1 MARAD
6 SGDSRREDRERA
18 DPGRTDPELE
28 RAIAHLLDAD
38 AADWSIATGL
48 LASRPQQ
55 LEALR
60 VVADVAAGCRR
71 LQEAA
76 ATSAQPA
83 PLFHWG
89 GLEVR
94 EQVASGAS
102 ADVYRAYDRALG
114 IEVALKLHRA
124 APHSPTAA
132 RFLGEAHHLARVRQR
147 NVVGVY
153 GAALH
158 DDRAGLWCEWI
169 EGSSLTQMLRE
180 HGACAPAEAAYVGVE
195 LCAALEALHAAGILH
210 GDLKPANVLRERGG
224 RIVLVDLGAGG
235 SPHEINSATAGYG
248 TPAYLPPEVL
258 AGAPRKPEHDLYAL
272 GRLIETLLAGPDA
285 EAPASVHPA
294 LQRVLARATAADPAL
309 RYAQAAELRRDLTL
323 ALAKIHGVDVS
334 PTQPARRYWL
344 IALAAAGVIAF
355 GLLAARHWIAPPWST
370 DLQLLRRTDAG
381 ATPLTSGA
389 TLAQGDRLVLDLRS
403 SRPVHVYVL
412 NEDAGG
418 DLHVLFPLRGLDL
431 ANPLPAG
438 GDVRLP
444 GSNSGREFSWEITSS
459 GQREEFLVVLASA
472 PLAPIQRLVDSAAL
486 AVDVERGVGRV
497 RAEAPGGVTLR
508 GAHLNALLEEL
519 GPDLRNADRT
529 RIQAY
534 RFNDSGSD
542 SR

>member
-102 ADVYRAYDRALG
+102 ADVYRAYDWALG

-180 HGACAPAEAAYVGVE
+180 HGACAP
-195 LCAALEALHAAGILH
+195 
-210 GDLKPANVLRERGG
+210 
-224 RIVLVDLGAGG
+224 G
-235 SPHEINSATAGYG
+235 SRPC
-248 TPAYLPPEVL
+248 TP
-258 AGAPRKPEHDLYAL
+258 
-272 GRLIETLLAGPDA
+272 
-285 EAPASVHPA
+285 PASCM
-294 LQRVLARATAADPAL
+294 AT
-309 RYAQAAELRRDLTL
+309 
-323 ALAKIHGVDVS
+323 
-334 PTQPARRYWL
+334 
-344 IALAAAGVIAF
+344 
-355 GLLAARHWIAPPWST
+355 
-370 DLQLLRRTDAG
+370 
-381 ATPLTSGA
+381 
-389 TLAQGDRLVLDLRS
+389 
-403 SRPVHVYVL
+403 
-412 NEDAGG
+412 
-418 DLHVLFPLRGLDL
+418 
-431 ANPLPAG
+431 
-438 GDVRLP
+438 
-444 GSNSGREFSWEITSS
+444 
-459 GQREEFLVVLASA
+459 
-472 PLAPIQRLVDSAAL
+472 
-486 AVDVERGVGRV
+486 
-497 RAEAPGGVTLR
+497 
-508 GAHLNALLEEL
+508 
-519 GPDLRNADRT
+519 
-529 RIQAY
+529 
-534 RFNDSGSD
+534 
-542 SR
+542 

>member
-6 SGDSRREDRERA
+6 FGRDHRGRDDSAA
-18 DPGRTDPELE
+18 DDPELE

-71 LQEAA
+71 LQAA
-76 ATSAQPA
+76 ATAAQSPA
-83 PLFHWG
+83 LFRWG
-89 GLEVR
+89 KLEVHGL
-94 EQVASGAS
+94 VASGAS
-102 ADVYRAYDRALG
+102 ADVYRAYDPALG
-114 IEVALKLHRA
+114 IDVALKLHRE

-132 RFLGEAHHLARVRQR
+132 RFLAEARHLARVRQR

-158 DDRAGLWCEWI
+158 DGRAGLWCEWI
-169 EGSSLTQMLRE
+169 EGRSLTQMLQD
-180 HGACAPAEAAYVGVE
+180 HGALAPAEAAYVGVE
-195 LCAALEALHAAGILH
+195 LCAALAALHAAGILH

-235 SPHEINSATAGYG
+235 RPQEINSASADYG

-258 AGAPRKPEHDLYAL
+258 AGAARRPEHDLYAL
-272 GRLIETLLAGPDA
+272 GRLIETLLAGAADA
-285 EAPASVHPA
+285 SRPAAIPPA
-294 LQRVLARATAADPAL
+294 LQRVLARATAAAADR
-309 RYAQAAELRRDLTL
+309 RYARAADMQHDLVA
-323 ALAKIHGVDVS
+323 ALAEIHGVDAA
-334 PTQPARRYWL
+334 PPPRGRRRWVA
-344 IALAAAGVIAF
+344 ALAAAGLLAF
-355 GLLAARHWIAPPWST
+355 GLLAAQRWLASPWNT

-381 ATPLTSGA
+381 VTPLASGA
-389 TLAQGDRLVLDLRS
+389 TLAQGDRLVLDLSS

-431 ANPLPAG
+431 ANPLPANG
-438 GDVRLP
+438 RVRLP
-444 GSNSGREFSWEITSS
+444 GSNRGRELSWEITSS

-472 PLAPIQRLVDSAAL
+472 PLTQIQHLVDSAAVAL
-486 AVDVERGVGRV
+486 DVERGVGRV

-519 GPDLRNADRT
+519 GPDLRDADRART
-529 RIQAY
+529 QAY
-534 RFNDSGSD
+534 RFNDPGATKP
-542 SR
+542 